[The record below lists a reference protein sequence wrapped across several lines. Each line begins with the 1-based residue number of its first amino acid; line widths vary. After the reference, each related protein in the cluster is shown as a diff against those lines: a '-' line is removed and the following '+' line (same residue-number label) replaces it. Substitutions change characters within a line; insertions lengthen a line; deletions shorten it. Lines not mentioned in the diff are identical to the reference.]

1 MTAMHAIDRFGT
13 FLHQLRTACIVVVAA
28 LLAAPACAQP
38 ASDADV
44 VAAKA
49 AFDKGDAAAL
59 AKIAPRAAGHV
70 LAPYV
75 AMWQLDL
82 GVDGADPAVVTAFL
96 RQWSGTPVADRLAV
110 DWLKSRAR
118 AGDWAA
124 FAREY
129 PPRTSP
135 DTELACDAVLYH
147 RQRDGDAALAE
158 AKPLWFTGQTTPDA
172 CEPLFAELIARGVID
187 PADREARIRLAAENA
202 NWRLVRSLA
211 DALPGNARVT
221 GPAFATVERD
231 PLGVLKRGQFDW
243 KRPSGRMLA
252 LYALERAAR
261 ADVVAAHAAWIK
273 WRPRLP
279 EEARGYGNARL
290 AYLGA
295 RSLEPDALA
304 WYRDADVARE
314 NADERAW
321 HVRAA
326 LRAGDWREVIAALDV
341 LPPAM
346 ADDAAWRY
354 WRARSLAATGKPEE
368 AAPIYAALADGNGFY
383 AILAAE
389 AIGRRPS
396 LASVPATPSDAWLVD
411 FGARDDVQRAVKLAA
426 LGMRAESI
434 REWASVVRGMDDVT
448 LLHAA
453 EFARRAG
460 LPDRSINTADRTR
473 SRHDF
478 RLRYPTPFEAQFDAA
493 ARATG
498 IEAPLLYGVARQES
512 RFVPDIVSSAGAMG
526 LMQLMPPTAR
536 WVSKQLNR
544 GNYRADAIT
553 DIDVNAEFGAFYLK
567 YWLDRLDGMPA
578 LAAAAYNAGPRRAAA
593 WRPPQALEGAIWVE
607 TIPFSETRDYVK
619 KVLANTMYYATILAG
634 EHDPATP
641 STLPTLTTRLGTIMP
656 RTTTAALGTGR

>member
-1 MTAMHAIDRFGT
+1 MTTMRVIDRFG
-13 FLHQLRTACIVVVAA
+13 LWLRLVRTTCVVALVAA
-28 LLAAPACAQP
+28 LPAPACAQT

-44 VAAKA
+44 LAAKA

-59 AKIAPRAAGHV
+59 ARVAPRVAGHV

-75 AMWQLDL
+75 TMWQLDL
-82 GVDGADPAVVTAFL
+82 GVDSADPAAVTTFL
-96 RQWSGTPVADRLAV
+96 RQWRGTPVADRLAV

-129 PPRTSP
+129 PPRTTP
-135 DTELACDAVLYH
+135 DAELACDAVQYH

-158 AKPLWFTGQTTPDA
+158 AKPLWLTGQNTPDA
-172 CEPLFAELIARGVID
+172 CEPLFADLAARGLLD
-187 PADREARIRLAAENA
+187 AAAREARIRLAAEAA
-202 NWRLVRSLA
+202 NWRLVRTLA
-211 DALPGNARVT
+211 DAMPGDARIT
-221 GPAFATVERD
+221 APAFATVDRD

-261 ADVVAAHAAWIK
+261 ADAGAAHAAWVK
-273 WRPRLP
+273 WRARLP
-279 EEARGYGNARL
+279 AEARAYGNARI

-295 RSLEPDALA
+295 RALEPDAA
-304 WYRDADVARE
+304 QWYGDADTARE

-326 LRAGDWREVIAALDV
+326 LRAGDWRDVLVALDA
-341 LPPAM
+341 LPPSM
-346 ADDAAWRY
+346 ADDATWRY
-354 WRARSLAATGKPEE
+354 WRARALAATGHAEE
-368 AAPIYAALADGNGFY
+368 AAPIYAGLADGNGFY

-389 AIGRRPS
+389 ALGRRPS
-396 LASVPATPSDAWLVD
+396 IASAPAVPSDPWLVD
-411 FGARDDVQRAVKLAA
+411 FAARDDVKRAVKLAA
-426 LGMRAESI
+426 LGMRPESI
-434 REWASVVRGMDDVT
+434 REWASVVRGMDDVA
-448 LLHAA
+448 LLNAA

-460 LPDRSINTADRTR
+460 LPDRSINTAERTR

-478 RLRYPTPFEAQFDAA
+478 ALRYPTPYEAQFVAA
-493 ARATG
+493 AQATG
-498 IEAPLLYGVARQES
+498 IEVPLLYGVARQES
-512 RFVPDIVSSAGAMG
+512 RFVADIVSSAGAMG

-544 GNYRADAIT
+544 TGYRADAIT
-553 DIDVNAEFGAFYLK
+553 DVDVNAEFGAYYLK

-578 LAAAAYNAGPRRAAA
+578 LAAAAYNAGPRRAEA

-607 TIPFSETRDYVK
+607 TIPFNETRDYVK
-619 KVLANTMYYATILAG
+619 KVLANTVYYAMLLARQG
-634 EHDPATP
+634 AP
-641 STLPTLTTRLGTIMP
+641 STAAAAPTLTTRLGTIMP
-656 RTTTAALGTGR
+656 RTTTAALGGGR